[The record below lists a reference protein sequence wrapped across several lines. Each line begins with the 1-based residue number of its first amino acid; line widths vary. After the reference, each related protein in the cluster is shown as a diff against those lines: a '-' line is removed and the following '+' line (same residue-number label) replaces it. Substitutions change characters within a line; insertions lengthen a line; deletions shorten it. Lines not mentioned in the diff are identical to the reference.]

1 MHQVN
6 QEHLGSR
13 VDAALSYLRRLI
25 SPGSVQAYALAFTCF
40 SAATLLEFGLLWID
54 KGAAK
59 LIAFFP
65 AIAFA
70 ALLGGIG
77 PGVLVALLGGLT
89 AWLVFMPPSYS
100 FALESYGDKI
110 SLVTYGVISIFVA
123 WVGNYFGRL
132 SERLEDEEQLRELAV
147 QELAHRLKNKI
158 ATIQAIISV
167 QLRDSPQVRDGILA
181 RLTALTVT
189 DHLIE
194 KANGQGAYIR
204 DIAAT
209 ELAPYIGSQATIQGS
224 DVLLPPKYAL
234 TVALII
240 HELATNAAKYGS
252 LSVPEGR
259 VSLRSS
265 ISNTSLSLEWNENN
279 GPPVSA
285 PTRRGFGLKLLSRAL
300 TQFGGTVETFFE
312 PTGLTCKMNLTLPA
326 ATLNSIGN
334 NVSGP
339 RSVSAIPSVSR
350 PNA

>member
-1 MHQVN
+1 MHLFN

-25 SPGSVQAYALAFTCF
+25 SPGSVQAYAFAFICF
-40 SAATLLEFGLLWID
+40 GAATLLEVGLLWLD
-54 KGAAK
+54 KGAGK
-59 LIAFFP
+59 LIAYLP

-70 ALLGGIG
+70 GLLGGIG
-77 PGVLVALLGGLT
+77 PGVMVALLGGLT

-100 FALESYGDKI
+100 FELESYGDKI
-110 SLVTYGVISIFVA
+110 SLVTYGVISLLVA
-123 WVGNYFGRL
+123 WVADHFGRL
-132 SERLEDEEQLRELAV
+132 SKRLEDEEQLRELAV

-158 ATIQAIISV
+158 ATIQAIISI
-167 QLRDSPQVRDGILA
+167 QLRDSPRVRDGILN

-204 DIAAT
+204 DIAST

-224 DVLLPPKYAL
+224 NVLLPPKYAL

-259 VSLRSS
+259 VSLRST
-265 ISNTSLSLEWNENN
+265 ISDTLLSLEWHEND
-279 GPPVSA
+279 GPPVGA
-285 PTRRGFGLKLLSRAL
+285 PTRRGFGSKLLSRAL
-300 TQFGGTVETFFE
+300 QQFGGTVETFFE

-326 ATLNSIGN
+326 SATVNSSGN
-334 NVSGP
+334 NVNGSL
-339 RSVSAIPSVSR
+339 SASAV
-350 PNA
+350 